1 LFLVAV
7 PVSILSVIAA
17 LFINQV
23 RLRTSNTQT
32 RPTVEA
38 VGAGG
43 EDGVTAAA
51 AVLARG
57 DDPPKPPAERT
68 V

>member
-23 RLRTSNTQT
+23 RLRTSNAQT
-32 RPTVEA
+32 RPTVEPS
-38 VGAGG
+38 
-43 EDGVTAAA
+43 AAA
-51 AVLARG
+51 DDQAVSVSPEG
-57 DDPPKPPAERT
+57 T